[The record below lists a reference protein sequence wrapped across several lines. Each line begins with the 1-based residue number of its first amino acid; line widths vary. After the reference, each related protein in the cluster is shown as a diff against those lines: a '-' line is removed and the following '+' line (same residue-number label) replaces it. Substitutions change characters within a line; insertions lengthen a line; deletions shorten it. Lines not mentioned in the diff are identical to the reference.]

1 MTYLT
6 VSALRQDSWVRDRVA
21 ACVALEKVEGDPT
34 RWALDH
40 DWELATQPGWATAWE
55 ASTSD
60 TPGTDPEAITDSMI
74 LSAVQAITAA
84 ETPPDA

>member
-1 MTYLT
+1 MAYLT
-6 VSALRQDSWVRDRVA
+6 ISTIRQDPWVRDRVA
-21 ACVALEKVEGDPT
+21 ACVALEGISDAPA
-34 RWALDH
+34 RWAVDH